1 MAKSFEGETMTDP
14 MPAPALSNSM
24 IVAAYREKTPSSER
38 LARDASILFPSGV
51 THDGR
56 HLDPYGIYVE
66 WAEGAHKWDVDGNE
80 YVDYYGGHG
89 ALLLGHNHPQVLAA
103 IHGALDRGSHFGANH
118 EPELRWAEAVRR
130 LMPGAE
136 RLRFTASGTEATHL
150 ALRLARAYTG
160 RRKMVRLKI
169 HFHGWHDHMAG
180 GASADS
186 DDAAAPGVVPGVAE
200 QVVLLP
206 PGDIDALEA
215 ALAGDDDIAAVIF
228 EPTGAY
234 FGVIPLPPDYLSAA
248 RALCTRHGAVLIFD
262 EVVTGFRVGPG
273 GAQGHYGVTPDLT
286 ALAKILAGGLPGGA
300 LVGRKEILDRLD
312 FDAARQAG
320 GEKVRHQGTF
330 NANPISAAA
339 GIAALGII
347 ASTDACARA
356 NAAAASLRDGLNEVL
371 ESAGVPWAFYGDFSG
386 VHLFTNP
393 ARLDIRPTRFDA
405 TSLPWQQI
413 AASSPEA
420 VRKLRL
426 AMLVRG
432 VDLNARASGVL
443 SAAHSDDDVAQTI
456 EALRGAIAMLKD
468 DGDV

>member
-1 MAKSFEGETMTDP
+1 MTDP
-14 MPAPALSNSM
+14 LPSPALSNSM
-24 IVAAYREKTPSSER
+24 IVTAYREKTPSSER
-38 LARDASILFPSGV
+38 LAREANLLFPSGV
-51 THDGR
+51 THDSR

-66 WAEGAHKWDVDGNE
+66 RAEGAHKWDVDGNQ
-80 YVDYYGGHG
+80 YIDYFGGHG
-89 ALLLGHNHPQVLAA
+89 ALLLGHNHPDVLAA
-103 IHGALDRGSHFGANH
+103 IHGALDHGSHFGANH
-118 EPELRWAEAVRR
+118 ELEIRWAEAVRR

-150 ALRLARAYTG
+150 ALRLARAHTG
-160 RRKMVRLKI
+160 RRKVVRLNT

-180 GASADS
+180 GAGPEVHDV
-186 DDAAAPGVVPGVAE
+186 AAPGVLSGVAE

-206 PGDIDALEA
+206 PGDSAALEA

-234 FGVIPLPPDYLSAA
+234 FGVIPLPPGYVAAA
-248 RALCTRHGAVLIFD
+248 RELCTRHGAVLIFD
-262 EVVTGFRVGPG
+262 EVVTGFRVAPG
-273 GAQGHYGVTPDLT
+273 GAQEHLGVTPDLT

-300 LVGRKEILDRLD
+300 VVGRKGILDRLD
-312 FDAARQAG
+312 HEATRDAG
-320 GEKVRHQGTF
+320 VEKIAHYGTF
-330 NANPISAAA
+330 NANPVCATA
-339 GIAALGII
+339 GITALDII

-356 NAAAASLRDGLNEVL
+356 NATAASLRAGLNEVL

-393 ARLDIRPTRFDA
+393 ARLDFAPTRFDA

-413 AASSPEA
+413 GASSPEA

-426 AMLVRG
+426 AMLVHG

-443 SAAHSDDDVAQTI
+443 STAHSDEDVAQTI
-456 EALRGAIAMLKD
+456 AALRGAIAMLKD